1 MLQLVRC
8 AAAGKDSLRKF
19 FIVRIV
25 VIYMADSYAIVVEE
39 VGFS

>member
-1 MLQLVRC
+1 MLLLVRC
-8 AAAGKDSLRKF
+8 AAAGKDSLRKI